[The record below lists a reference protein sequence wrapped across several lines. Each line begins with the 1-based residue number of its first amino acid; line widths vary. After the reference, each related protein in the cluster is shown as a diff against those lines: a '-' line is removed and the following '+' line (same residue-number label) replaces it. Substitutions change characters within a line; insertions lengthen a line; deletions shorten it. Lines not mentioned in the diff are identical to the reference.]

1 MMLVPFRTSCV
12 MRPLRGERTI
22 SVAKGR
28 LEEVEGAERGFNPLY
43 TAFQS
48 MGRPAPPLPL
58 VAKQWRLKPLFL
70 VELTLASVLRESFEI
85 ITRLD
90 LGVIFPQ
97 GLLLRK
103 AAVSAIIILVS
114 PIAFQQCSKL
124 SLPQLLCMCFELRQ
138 KRGNVK
144 MLSPQELK
152 ASLLASSAIH

>member
-1 MMLVPFRTSCV
+1 
-12 MRPLRGERTI
+12 
-22 SVAKGR
+22 
-28 LEEVEGAERGFNPLY
+28 
-43 TAFQS
+43 
-48 MGRPAPPLPL
+48 
-58 VAKQWRLKPLFL
+58 LFL
-70 VELTLASVLRESFEI
+70 VDPTLASVLRESFEI
-85 ITRLD
+85 ITCLD

-97 GLLLRK
+97 GLLLGK